1 MQIHLFSRLKKSHV
15 KKETNKRK
23 NKNSKKRGVIMKIEL
38 NETEIDSIVLA
49 LDQRTEYLQ
58 EMFKNERDQVLK
70 TLTKDYQDL
79 KKKILETKEWK
90 VKQ

>member
-1 MQIHLFSRLKKSHV
+1 
-15 KKETNKRK
+15 
-23 NKNSKKRGVIMKIEL
+23 MKIEL

-90 VKQ
+90 VKQWNAQTQIVNTYGYQRKKNQYPAQNADNT

>member
-58 EMFKNERDQVLK
+58 EMFKNERDEVLK

-79 KKKILETKEWK
+79 KKKILEAKEWK